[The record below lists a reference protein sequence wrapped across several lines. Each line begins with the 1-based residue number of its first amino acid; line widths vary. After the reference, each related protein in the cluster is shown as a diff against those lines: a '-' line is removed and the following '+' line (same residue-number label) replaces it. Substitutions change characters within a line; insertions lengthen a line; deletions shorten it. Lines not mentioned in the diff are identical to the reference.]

1 MDNRNELIKKEI
13 IERCNMGIVS
23 LTIVDVIAILL
34 LLVVIS
40 AKNIIAILSIS
51 VLVIVIT
58 LIILYFK
65 KVKKNPLKYRKYF
78 YNLKSANINNEKSNT
93 IEYNLGYDFKSNL
106 FGEKIS
112 VRCEGDNIS
121 ERYVQRCK
129 DFFCKMNENEIN
141 NLVNLALNDYKEFKE
156 IAEPVSDLP
165 MDNRIL
171 KYINPQI
178 MWISGDKND
187 NDEIEFLLE
196 CECEWNGEEIEI
208 IVANNKII
216 HVGQY
221 DGDIG
226 YWKKKEI

>member
-1 MDNRNELIKKEI
+1 MLISI
-13 IERCNMGIVS
+13 IIQ
-23 LTIVDVIAILL
+23 
-34 LLVVIS
+34 
-40 AKNIIAILSIS
+40 K
-51 VLVIVIT
+51 
-58 LIILYFK
+58 
-65 KVKKNPLKYRKYF
+65 
-78 YNLKSANINNEKSNT
+78 
-93 IEYNLGYDFKSNL
+93 
-106 FGEKIS
+106 
-112 VRCEGDNIS
+112 
-121 ERYVQRCK
+121 CK